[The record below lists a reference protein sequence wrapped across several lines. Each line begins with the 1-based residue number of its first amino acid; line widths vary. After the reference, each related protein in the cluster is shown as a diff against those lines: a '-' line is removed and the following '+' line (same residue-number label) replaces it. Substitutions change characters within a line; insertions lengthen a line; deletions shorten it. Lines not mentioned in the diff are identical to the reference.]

1 MKLFYVRDNQ
11 GNYSSSDAK
20 VTYALLKGKQIFDF
34 FECDSNRT
42 KVFVKSS
49 DDEDPNEIWFE
60 VDPNQ
65 ISIALQAKRREQYVR
80 EQKRRAGIE
89 EIPLDSVCYYTSSGQ
104 PVCFLE
110 ILDSGTPSPE
120 EIILKR
126 CERDRLIAAVK
137 TLEPD
142 EQHLI
147 WALFLQANPISIRKY
162 AEIMGTSK
170 SDIHREKERIIKK
183 LRKKL

>member
-1 MKLFYVRDNQ
+1 MKLFYVRDDQ
-11 GNYSSSDAK
+11 GDYSSTDEK
-20 VTYALLKGKQIFDF
+20 VTYSLLKGKQIFEF
-34 FECDSNRT
+34 FKCDSNRAR
-42 KVFVKSS
+42 VFVKSS

-60 VDPNQ
+60 VEPNQ

-80 EQKRRAGIE
+80 EQKHRAGIE
-89 EIPLDSVCYYTSSGQ
+89 EIPLESVCYCSSSGE

-110 ILDSGTPSPE
+110 MLDSGTPSPE

-126 CERDRLIAAVK
+126 CERERLIAAVK

-147 WALFLQANPISIRKY
+147 WALFLQANPISMRKY
-162 AEIMGTSK
+162 AEIIGTSK